1 MSTPLSRQRP
11 LEGSSPNPTLV
22 ILSAYLLARSRLS
35 MVLWGVALGLLNTIV
50 VVIFPSFQHS
60 AIALNRLINSLS
72 PTMISLFGLESDLTT
87 IQGFL
92 ASQSFTLIIPLALS
106 FYPILLGARA
116 IAGAEEGRR
125 LDLLL
130 SNPLPRWQLVTASFI
145 TMTLSLAGALLLI
158 GLLTW
163 LPAVLLAIDLPVVDV
178 LAAVLNLMPL
188 CLFTGA
194 LALLIS
200 SLVRHSLLAVA
211 IPGALIITMD
221 VVNALGQLS
230 DTLRPLQPLTLFHYY
245 GSAIEFG
252 IKWPGFIVIS
262 LLAML
267 LAGLAII
274 AFNRRDIYT

>member
-1 MSTPLSRQRP
+1 MNTPLPRQRQV
-11 LEGSSPNPTLV
+11 EDRKSPTLGT
-22 ILSAYLLARSRLS
+22 LSAYLLIRSRLS
-35 MVLWGVALGLLNTIV
+35 MVIWGVILGLLNTIV

-72 PTMISLFGLESDLTT
+72 PTMISLFGLQSDLTT

-92 ASQSFTLIIPLALS
+92 ASESFTLLIPLALS
-106 FYPILLGARA
+106 FYPILFGARA
-116 IAGAEEGRR
+116 VAGAEESRR

-130 SNPLPRWQLVTASFI
+130 GNPLPRWQLIVATFI
-145 TMTLSLAGALLLI
+145 AMVLSLAGALLLI
-158 GLLTW
+158 GLLTY
-163 LPAVLLAIDLPVVDV
+163 LPAVLLAIDLPARDV
-178 LAAVLNLMPL
+178 LAAIFNLMPL

-200 SLVRHSLLAVA
+200 SLVRRSLLAIA

-262 LLAML
+262 LLAVVL
-267 LAGLAII
+267 VGLAMV